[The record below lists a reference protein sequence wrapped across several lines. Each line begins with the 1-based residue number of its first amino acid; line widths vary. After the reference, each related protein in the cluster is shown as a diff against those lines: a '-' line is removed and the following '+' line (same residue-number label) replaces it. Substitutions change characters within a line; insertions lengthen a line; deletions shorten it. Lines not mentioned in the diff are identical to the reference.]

1 LKHKGYNN
9 NIVSEHNW
17 DYQGKENQKEL
28 GLDWH
33 DFGARNYDAALGR
46 WMNIDPLA
54 EKGRRL
60 SPYNYAFDNPINFID
75 PDGMWPWPSGGIAGF
90 GLWLKNGI
98 KTLFGAKK
106 NVDGG
111 DGEVTAVL
119 KATRDNP
126 VVENVL
132 DEIPV
137 AGELADISKGNF
149 LSAGLGLIPGGKKIK
164 KGVEAIS
171 DVANKTKKTSRAARR
186 EAQREAGIPTS
197 QPLIPDKATKS
208 KDKVYLT
215 RDKKATVQDAKNDAS
230 HTGEPHW
237 EAGTTKQDVN
247 SPDGL
252 NRSGNN
258 NKPQMAKPKAK
269 VFYDQ

>member
-1 LKHKGYNN
+1 FHLLSLHDALPIYPTHFYIDNVYASTGEPDIVEENNYYPFGLKHKGYNN

-111 DGEVTAVL
+111 DGEVTAV
-119 KATRDNP
+119 
-126 VVENVL
+126 
-132 DEIPV
+132 
-137 AGELADISKGNF
+137 
-149 LSAGLGLIPGGKKIK
+149 
-164 KGVEAIS
+164 
-171 DVANKTKKTSRAARR
+171 
-186 EAQREAGIPTS
+186 
-197 QPLIPDKATKS
+197 
-208 KDKVYLT
+208 
-215 RDKKATVQDAKNDAS
+215 
-230 HTGEPHW
+230 
-237 EAGTTKQDVN
+237 
-247 SPDGL
+247 
-252 NRSGNN
+252 
-258 NKPQMAKPKAK
+258 
-269 VFYDQ
+269 